1 MKAHVETDEQYQK
14 RINSKYEYK
23 LVNIGEEADN
33 TINNLKER
41 NKVLQAIVD
50 SKENTPEDFEQE
62 KKVYQFRVDT
72 VEEHNKKLRGDLAKG
87 FELSLK
93 DQDTI
98 TELKKEN
105 KDAINE
111 GVYLRNE
118 NEGYLKEIK
127 ELKKEL
133 KDVRNANLNLEK
145 VNSAYRQES
154 VDLKN
159 DNSRNFHSSRLAY
172 LEKLINEHRYVFSDI
187 PNNEENLKMVKLM
200 KKHINPNR
208 YTLRWRGQY
217 LVEGEDWRK
226 YQDGQPMNKSKC
238 IRVYIDN
245 KGSTNTTEGFN
256 LQEIDLILDG
266 LYHREDQCHSF
277 IENWD
282 YKGNE
287 KDEDVVNEKAT
298 LKQTLSLQ
306 KYFEEMKVHLEE
318 CQSKMGET
326 NNVT

>member
-1 MKAHVETDEQYQK
+1 MTQNNH
-14 RINSKYEYK
+14 YEHK

-33 TINNLKER
+33 LIHNLRER
-41 NKVLQAIVD
+41 NKVLQVIVD
-50 SKENTPEDFEQE
+50 SKKDVPEDFEQE

-72 VEEHNKKLRGDLAKG
+72 VEKHNKKLREDLAKG

-118 NEGYLKEIK
+118 NEGYLKEIE
-127 ELKKEL
+127 ELKKEI
-133 KDVRNANLNLEK
+133 KH
-145 VNSAYRQES
+145 
-154 VDLKN
+154 LKN
-159 DNSRNFHSSRLAY
+159 DNSRNFHRTRLAY

-245 KGSTNTTEGFN
+245 KGSTETTEGFN
-256 LQEIDLILDG
+256 LQEIDTILDG
-266 LYHREDQCHSF
+266 LYCREDRCHSF
-277 IENWD
+277 IDPWD

-287 KDEDVVNEKAT
+287 KCEDVVSEKAT
-298 LKQTLSLQ
+298 LKRTLSLI

-318 CQSKMGET
+318 CQSNMAET
-326 NNVT
+326 NDVT